1 LGVAGENVETASN
14 GTAVSASDLRE
25 QILASIPSEDAPE
38 AKPEPEEEAE
48 DDQEDAV
55 EASPDETEDSEE
67 EADVED
73 EDSDEEAKPDPKAA
87 KGLDAVRLA
96 EKRSREVIA
105 RERQTLTA
113 EREQHKAELEQLAEF
128 RGHAKRIKYDPGAV
142 LRTLG
147 ASEDD
152 FEIIAQAL
160 YAESKAGAADP
171 KRKEAATRLLRE
183 REKEDKL
190 TATEKRLED
199 LEKRLEAQ
207 RQEEAVSREAA
218 DFYEQ
223 MNAAAAAKFPLVAHM
238 LKVDQEDSVQAL
250 VSAYERVMKR
260 TGGKPKP
267 AAVVAEYDR
276 AERARLKRIGVDPD
290 TLAKAKI
297 TAKPGAKPVADKSA
311 PIKGAK
317 TRDEILAEL
326 DDAELD

>member
-14 GTAVSASDLRE
+14 GTAVSASDLRD
-25 QILASIPSEDAPE
+25 QILASIPSEDAE

-48 DDQEDAV
+48 DDQEDAD
-55 EASPDETEDSEE
+55 EASPDETADSDEE
-67 EADVED
+67 TDVED
-73 EDSDEEAKPDPKAA
+73 EDADEAKPDPKAA

-105 RERQTLTA
+105 RERQALTA
-113 EREQHKAELEQLAEF
+113 EREQHKAELAQLAEF

-207 RQEEAVSREAA
+207 RQEEVASREAA
-218 DFYEQ
+218 NYFEQ
-223 MNAAAAAKFPLVAHM
+223 MNTTATAKYPLVAHM
-238 LKVDQEDSVQAL
+238 LKADQEDAGQAL
-250 VSAYERVMKR
+250 VAAYERLMKK
-260 TGGKPKP
+260 TGATPKP
-267 AAVVAEYDR
+267 ASVVAEYDR

-290 TLAKAKI
+290 AIAKAKV
-297 TAKPGAKPVADKSA
+297 TAKPGAKPA
-311 PIKGAK
+311 PGKTEPAKGAK